1 MQYDAQRTKVP
12 ALARTWDVVTTY
24 RECGVV
30 TGHSTSIVSLTRTP
44 SGLLAQI
51 DGEDVNLRRAVNLL
65 EGATSTRVIHEIIP
79 TPDSLRA
86 GQTTWEGDAA

>member
-1 MQYDAQRTKVP
+1 MTQYATTAPRVP
-12 ALARTWDVVTTY
+12 ALARTWDVLTTY

-51 DGEDVNLRRAVNLL
+51 DGEDVELRRAVNLL
-65 EGATSTRVIHEIIP
+65 EGATSRRVIHEIIP
-79 TPDSLRA
+79 TPAGIRA
-86 GQTTWEGDAA
+86 HVQAVWA